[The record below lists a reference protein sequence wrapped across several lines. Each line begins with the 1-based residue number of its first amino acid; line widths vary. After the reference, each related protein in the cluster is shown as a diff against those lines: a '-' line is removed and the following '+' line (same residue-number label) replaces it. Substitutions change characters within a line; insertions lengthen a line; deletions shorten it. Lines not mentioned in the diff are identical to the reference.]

1 MRSPTYVLIDLE
13 FLLTDSQSLHV
24 VDIVDVREL
33 FEAYDIRADY
43 SYERPMTGNNR
54 TVIAR
59 ASERL
64 ADLPKIWSALEYEQ
78 IESGLDTSE
87 SKQCTLLALR
97 AAVDMAVRDATSRQW
112 LRTREQVDGGPFP
125 GPWMHFQNHGEVEA
139 FLIEY
144 DVARAKPLALSELL
158 VQTAALKQSLRSL
171 SKSTYDGTIAQ
182 LARIHNYTSLLDKF
196 PAPAPPE
203 SRFPA
208 SMEEDAKDMRT
219 ANPSRTATEQ
229 RRKEIVALCDVY
241 HAHQEE
247 FETELYSIPVAAAA
261 DKAEFQTLFD
271 SKSFIDRQSGRAIFN
286 RIPRQ
291 NYSRVFKI
299 VKNTPG

>member
-13 FLLTDSQSLHV
+13 FPLTDSQSLHV

-64 ADLPKIWSALEYEQ
+64 AGLPKIWSALEYEQ
-78 IESGLDTSE
+78 IEPGLDTSE

-112 LRTREQVDGGPFP
+112 LRIREQVDGGPFP
-125 GPWMHFQNHGEVEA
+125 GPWMHFQNQGEVEA

-144 DVARAKPLALSELL
+144 DVARAKPLALGELL
-158 VQTAALKQSLRSL
+158 AQTAALKQSLRSL

-196 PAPAPPE
+196 PAPVPPN
-203 SRFPA
+203 SRFLA
-208 SMEEDAKDMRT
+208 STEEDARDMRT
-219 ANPSRTATEQ
+219 SNPSSSTLAEQ
-229 RRKEIVALCDVY
+229 HRKEIVALCNVY

-247 FETELYSIPVAAAA
+247 FETELYSIPVAAA
-261 DKAEFQTLFD
+261 DKAEFQNLFD